1 MSLLLDSSILVKLVV
16 NEKGSEDARETV
28 KKYLREGYRLHTVD
42 LALPEALN
50 ALWKHV
56 IIHTDL
62 SENQAEHVI
71 EDLQRIWV
79 GLNAV
84 SSHEVS
90 YRAFQIAVNNRL
102 TIYDSLFIAA
112 AMCKSAKLF
121 TADVKLFKASEKYV
135 NSLLLQSNMNLN

>member
-28 KKYLREGYRLHTVD
+28 KKHLREGYQLHTVD

-62 SENQAEHVI
+62 SEKQAEHVI
-71 EDLQRIWV
+71 EDLQSIWM
-79 GLNAV
+79 GLNVV
-84 SSHEVS
+84 SSHEVTH
-90 YRAFQIAVNNRL
+90 RAFQIAVDNRL
-102 TIYDSLFIAA
+102 TVYDSLFIAA
-112 AMCKSAKLF
+112 AKCQSAKLF
-121 TADVKLFKASEKYV
+121 TADVKLFKASENHV
-135 NSLLLQSNMNLN
+135 DSLLLQ